1 MPTTTEMML
10 YPMFS
15 MDNVLYVDEAYSHAV
30 ERHNQPK
37 AVKEGPPVAKHGF
50 ARANVLLM
58 SNWRR

>member
-1 MPTTTEMML
+1 MPTATEMML

-37 AVKEGPPVAKHGF
+37 AVKEDLQWRNTGLHG
-50 ARANVLLM
+50 RM
-58 SNWRR
+58 CY